1 MQWISALRAPQI
13 QALVRAG
20 SLQLSLFDRR
30 NLVEILDP
38 ACAGERLVVC
48 KNPLLVTERARKR
61 EDLLAA
67 TEAKLVP
74 LRERVRSGKLRGQD
88 AIGLAVGTLIDRHK
102 VGKHFLV
109 EIGEDRL
116 KVERKQDQIA
126 AEAALDGIYVLST
139 SASSE
144 QLDSAQ
150 VVRSYKLLVRLERGF
165 RSFKS
170 LDLQVQPIRH
180 YAEPRVRAHVFL
192 CMLAHYVQWHLER
205 AWARCCSGTSSRRW
219 PSIQSRQRSVQPRL
233 CARLAAGNWRTAP
246 PPTACARCSPPWPPC
261 SLTRRLSPP
270 LRGGCSSSVSVL
282 VPAIRWQ
289 DGRAAKKRRRCR
301 HRWPPRH
308 RTPPRDHLGI
318 GLQALDDC

>member
-1 MQWISALRAPQI
+1 MR
-13 QALVRAG
+13 
-20 SLQLSLFDRR
+20 
-30 NLVEILDP
+30 
-38 ACAGERLVVC
+38 
-48 KNPLLVTERARKR
+48 
-61 EDLLAA
+61 
-67 TEAKLVP
+67 
-74 LRERVRSGKLRGQD
+74 GKD
-88 AIGLAVGTLIDRHK
+88 AIGLAVGKLIDRHK

-170 LDLQVQPIRH
+170 LDLQVQPICH
-180 YAEPRVRAHVFL
+180 YAEPRVRAHVFW
-192 CMLAHYVQWHLER
+192 CMLAYYVQWHLER

-233 CARLAAGNWRTAP
+233 CTRLAAGNWRTAP

-308 RTPPRDHLGI
+308 RTPPRDHLASGSRPSTI
-318 GLQALDDC
+318 ADAHCSCGPLAAAPPAAR